1 MLLRTD
7 CGPQYSRRCD
17 QRSLRIDDMKG
28 AARAT
33 EEKFM
38 GFQENIL
45 MRTSAPE
52 HLLISALEYPRPVPE
67 SNRGKKSALKLQG

>member
-1 MLLRTD
+1 
-7 CGPQYSRRCD
+7 
-17 QRSLRIDDMKG
+17 MKG

>member
-1 MLLRTD
+1 
-7 CGPQYSRRCD
+7 
-17 QRSLRIDDMKG
+17 MKG

-33 EEKFM
+33 EEKSM

-52 HLLISALEYPRPVPE
+52 HLLISALEYSRPVPE
-67 SNRGKKSALKLQG
+67 SIRGNLRQETCFEAARLTFVKRQ